1 MEKHKK
7 IITSEAFCQDA
18 NDNDKKINYKI
29 VMYNITNEINSLY
42 IVLLFSFF
50 QVHTLFSSCSIF
62 EWLFF
67 PPCVCGIAVRVEDSL
82 FVYRTCAEISY
93 RISKPLIHHD
103 TVYHICDSRHMV
115 VEPGKVNSLIKAHML
130 TKKMLHLPVLNSP
143 FINNQLN

>member
-50 QVHTLFSSCSIF
+50 
-62 EWLFF
+62 
-67 PPCVCGIAVRVEDSL
+67 
-82 FVYRTCAEISY
+82 
-93 RISKPLIHHD
+93 
-103 TVYHICDSRHMV
+103 
-115 VEPGKVNSLIKAHML
+115 
-130 TKKMLHLPVLNSP
+130 
-143 FINNQLN
+143 